1 MRRLISAV
9 GGVLL
14 VVAGGAGRGLTLA
27 QSPGVAQS
35 LGEKLDG
42 VGRGIR
48 REAREIGDS
57 MRRGFETMKT
67 EVNRMNT
74 PARVYSRL
82 HWDRSLNSARIEVH
96 PVKGGGVLLRGTVA
110 DEPAHERAVSLA
122 RDTMDVSEVIDELNV
137 LSTTPATTTTT
148 SGAKA
153 TITPAPSTATAPV
166 SRPSR

>member
-1 MRRLISAV
+1 MDMRRWIPAV
-9 GGVLL
+9 GGAML
-14 VVAGGAGRGLTLA
+14 VAGAVGTALA
-27 QSPGVAQS
+27 QGPGVAQS
-35 LGEKLDG
+35 LGERLDG

-82 HWDRSLNSARIEVH
+82 HWDRALNSARIEVH

-110 DEPAHERAVSLA
+110 DEAARERAVGLA
-122 RDTMDVSEVIDELNV
+122 RDTMDVSEVIDELTV
-137 LSTTPATTTTT
+137 VMTTTTPTTTTT
-148 SGAKA
+148 GGLQ
-153 TITPAPSTATAPV
+153 APQSTR
-166 SRPSR
+166 RPQ

>member
-1 MRRLISAV
+1 MNMRRLVPVV

-14 VVAGGAGRGLTLA
+14 VFGGFGMALA
-27 QSPGVAQS
+27 QSQGVAQS

-48 REAREIGDS
+48 REARDIGDS

-67 EVNRMNT
+67 EVNRMNS

-110 DEPAHERAVSLA
+110 DEAAREHAVALA

-137 LSTTPATTTTT
+137 LSTTPTTTTT
-148 SGAKA
+148 GAKA
-153 TITPAPSTATAPV
+153 TIIPAPTTTTAPV

>member
-1 MRRLISAV
+1 MMNMRRWVTAV

-14 VVAGGAGRGLTLA
+14 MFGGFGMALA

-42 VGRGIR
+42 LGRGIR
-48 REAREIGDS
+48 REARDIGDS

-110 DEPAHERAVSLA
+110 DEAAREHAVALA

-137 LSTTPATTTTT
+137 VSIAPTTTTT
-148 SGAKA
+148 GAKA
-153 TITPAPSTATAPV
+153 TTTLAPATSNVPV
-166 SRPSR
+166 TRPSR

>member
-1 MRRLISAV
+1 MNTRRWIPAV
-9 GGVLL
+9 GGALL
-14 VVAGGAGRGLTLA
+14 VMGSAGAVQA
-27 QSPGVAQS
+27 QSAGVAQT

-67 EVNRMNT
+67 EVNRMNA

-82 HWDRSLNSARIEVH
+82 HWDRALNSAKIEVH

-110 DEPAHERAVSLA
+110 DEAARERAVALA
-122 RDTMDVSEVIDELNV
+122 RDTMDVSEVVDELNV
-137 LSTTPATTTTT
+137 MITTTT
-148 SGAKA
+148 GAKA
-153 TITPAPSTATAPV
+153 TTPPVNATAPI
-166 SRPSR
+166 SRPLR

>member
-1 MRRLISAV
+1 MNMRRLVPAV

-14 VVAGGAGRGLTLA
+14 MFGGVGLALA
-27 QSPGVAQS
+27 QPPGVAQS

-42 VGRGIR
+42 LGRGIR
-48 REAREIGDS
+48 REAREIGES

-110 DEPAHERAVSLA
+110 DEPAREHAVALA

-137 LSTTPATTTTT
+137 LSITPTPTTTTT
-148 SGAKA
+148 GA
-153 TITPAPSTATAPV
+153 TVIPTPAPTNATAPV
-166 SRPSR
+166 SRPLR